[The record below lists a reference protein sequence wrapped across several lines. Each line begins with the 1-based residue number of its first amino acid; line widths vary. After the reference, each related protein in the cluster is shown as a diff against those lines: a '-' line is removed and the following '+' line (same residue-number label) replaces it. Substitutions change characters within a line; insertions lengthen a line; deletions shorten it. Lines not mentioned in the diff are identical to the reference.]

1 MPKVV
6 GAMIA
11 ERRQRKLLESG
22 GIAVSKME
30 LTEFDYAR
38 DAVAM
43 AVHDCLPRE
52 TVFSALQLSENAAQF
67 NWAVWA
73 SCHLSAIV
81 ENADA

>member
-1 MPKVV
+1 MNADP
-6 GAMIA
+6 
-11 ERRQRKLLESG
+11 
-22 GIAVSKME
+22 
-30 LTEFDYAR
+30 TEYEYLA